1 MWKEPGL
8 EFGLLNSRIQLNYYL
23 TQACV
28 TQVKF
33 LQRVNVFLKVVVRL
47 HYEPSIVVGDVR
59 FRKEA

>member
-28 TQVKF
+28 PQVKF
-33 LQRVNVFLKVVVRL
+33 LQRVSVFLKSL
-47 HYEPSIVVGDVR
+47 LGYIMSP
-59 FRKEA
+59 AL